1 MVLSGDMP
9 EAGLVMPGEPIVAL
23 PDESVPVLPEG
34 VVVVGGMVDGELVG
48 AGVVVLST
56 FLPQA
61 PSASTADKASA
72 TAATNFNGV
81 VCM

>member
-61 PSASTADKASA
+61 PSASTADKARA
-72 TAATNFNGV
+72 TAATDFNGV